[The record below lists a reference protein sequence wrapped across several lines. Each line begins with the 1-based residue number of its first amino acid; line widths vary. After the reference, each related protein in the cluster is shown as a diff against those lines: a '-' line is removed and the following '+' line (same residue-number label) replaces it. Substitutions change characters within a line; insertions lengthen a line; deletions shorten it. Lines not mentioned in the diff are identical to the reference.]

1 MNAATNTDYTE
12 RTTQAFEHAKN
23 AIAGLEAILILKP
36 ESKGPEAYKNARTA
50 LVETLLIAL
59 DWSIS
64 VGTRDEME
72 ALRERLEDLD
82 QRG

>member
-1 MNAATNTDYTE
+1 MNADINNDYTE

-36 ESKGPEAYKNARTA
+36 ESKGPTAYKIARTA
-50 LVETLLIAL
+50 LVETLLLAL

-72 ALRERLEDLD
+72 ALRERLEELD
-82 QRG
+82 PQG